1 MKIAH
6 TRAMVNAVLNG
17 ELNNVEYE
25 TDPVFGVEIPKT
37 CPNVPQEVLNPRN
50 TWADKT
56 AYDNQARKLA
66 AMFIEN
72 FKQFEDQV
80 SEEVRRTAPKA

>member
-1 MKIAH
+1 
-6 TRAMVNAVLNG
+6 MVNAVLNG